1 MIIEQTIKVIWFNI
15 NLMITNRHVDRL
27 HRHSCPHYW
36 VVVDQPLQQV
46 SPVLHLSLPLQL
58 HTGVGAGSHLGL
70 TPNPVEL
77 PVLTETV
84 LGTVAS
90 SATAG
95 TLVSVQRV
103 LGATETYPAVR
114 HRSQQDLPLLN
125 EQLKVEPLGL
135 VVAALSLSGPVP
147 LRDGRSRRLSGV

>member
-1 MIIEQTIKVIWFNI
+1 MIIEQTINVILFNI
-15 NLMITNRHVDRL
+15 NIMITD
-27 HRHSCPHYW
+27 RHSCPHHW
-36 VVVDQPLQQV
+36 IVVDQPLQQV
-46 SPVLHLSLPLQL
+46 LPVLHLSLPLQL
-58 HTGVGAGSHLGL
+58 HTGVGAGSLLGL

>member
-1 MIIEQTIKVIWFNI
+1 MIIEQTINVILFNI
-15 NLMITNRHVDRL
+15 NIMITD
-27 HRHSCPHYW
+27 RHSCPHHW
-36 VVVDQPLQQV
+36 IVVDQPLQQV
-46 SPVLHLSLPLQL
+46 LPVLHLSLPLQL
-58 HTGVGAGSHLGL
+58 HTGVGAGSLLGL

-95 TLVSVQRV
+95 TLVSVQSS
-103 LGATETYPAVR
+103 ETYPAVR
-114 HRSQQDLPLLN
+114 HRSWQGLPLLN

-135 VVAALSLSGPVP
+135 VVAALSLSGSVP